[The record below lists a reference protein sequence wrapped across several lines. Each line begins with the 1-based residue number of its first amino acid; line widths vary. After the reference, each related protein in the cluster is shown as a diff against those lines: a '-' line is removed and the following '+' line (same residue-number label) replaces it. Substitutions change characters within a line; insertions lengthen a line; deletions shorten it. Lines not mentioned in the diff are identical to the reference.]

1 MKATLVLVTVCGL
14 CVLAGCRQPDGPLPE
29 PTGEQPNKI
38 DDISRDLQNLASG
51 DANARV
57 ELSEDLMAL
66 DPATR
71 PPEQVNALLEGL
83 SGALAGTDPAQAET
97 DKMANLLF
105 VAASARELSG
115 SQIERVVTDL
125 RETLVSVGADPAAAD
140 RASAAAGDLANAMT
154 RNRKR
159 WYHR

>member
-1 MKATLVLVTVCGL
+1 M
-14 CVLAGCRQPDGPLPE
+14 PE

-38 DDISRDLQNLASG
+38 DDIGRDLQNLASG
-51 DANARV
+51 DPNARL
-57 ELSEDLMAL
+57 ELAEDVMAL
-66 DPATR
+66 DPTTR
-71 PPEQVNALLEGL
+71 PPEEVNALLQGL
-83 SGALAGTDPAQAET
+83 SGALAGTDPSAAEA

-115 SQIERVVTDL
+115 SQIETVVTDL
-125 RETLVSVGADPAAAD
+125 RESLVSVGADPAAAD
-140 RASAAAGDLANAMT
+140 RASAAASDLATAMT